1 MRFLLLVSLF
11 TIPNV
16 GWAQSV
22 DKYLHFSH
30 GDYGRTTDYTDIYR
44 LDFIREVHFNSDKE
58 CSEGYLELTFINGKE
73 ETWEYKDV
81 CDIRDDFLDF
91 LEDEDEAVFKI
102 EWVPLDRQ

>member
-11 TIPNV
+11 TIANV

-44 LDFIREVHFNSDKE
+44 LDFIREVHLS
-58 CSEGYLELTFINGKE
+58 LIH
-73 ETWEYKDV
+73 
-81 CDIRDDFLDF
+81 I
-91 LEDEDEAVFKI
+91 
-102 EWVPLDRQ
+102 

>member
-1 MRFLLLVSLF
+1 MRPIFVFLLCAIP
-11 TIPNV
+11 TI
-16 GWAQSV
+16 GLAQSV

-30 GDYGRTTDYTDIYR
+30 GDYERTTDYTDVYR
-44 LDFIREVHFNSDKE
+44 LDFIREVHFNSDKG
-58 CSEGYLELTFINGKE
+58 CSEGNLELTFINGKQ

-91 LEDEDEAVFKI
+91 LEDEDEAVFRI